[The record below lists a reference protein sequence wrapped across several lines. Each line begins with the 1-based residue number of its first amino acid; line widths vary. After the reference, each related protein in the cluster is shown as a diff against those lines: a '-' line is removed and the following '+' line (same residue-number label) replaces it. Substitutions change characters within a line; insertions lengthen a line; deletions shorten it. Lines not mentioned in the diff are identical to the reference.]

1 MVALNFIGPS
11 ASNQSTFSSP
21 FPAGD
26 LGSAQRRDL
35 SLKVLGGTEPVTHIA
50 ARHGVSRKFVYQQ
63 AAKAREALDEA
74 FAPRDDK
81 DNDDDKVLFYLP
93 VTRNWIRQFV
103 LALVLI
109 GHTSFR
115 GVMEILEAVFDYRSI
130 SLGTIHN
137 IMAQAVV
144 NARVINNAQ
153 DLSHIRVG
161 AHDELF
167 QAGKPVLVG
176 ADVDSTYCYLLNLE
190 DHRDETT
197 WGVRLLELGDQGL
210 APDYTIADGGGGLRA
225 GQAAAW
231 PKVACHG
238 DVFHAERELGKLAFY
253 LENRA
258 KSCTSAREKLED
270 KIRRKARRGKGN
282 TLSKRL
288 ALARQAELKA
298 VRLAEDV
305 RTLADWMQNDIL
317 SLAGPNLVTRR
328 ELFDFVFNELNQRE
342 HLCPHR
348 IGPVRRM
355 LEHQRDQLLAF
366 VGVLDEQLADIA
378 ASFNVPVHMVHDVCE
393 CQGINQKSAAYWQRR
408 AVLYQR
414 LGPALH
420 NIEQAVQQA
429 MTQTPRASSII
440 ENINSRLRNYFFLR
454 RHIGHG
460 YLDLLRFFLNH
471 RRLIRSDRPQRVGKT
486 PAELLIGQP
495 HGHWLELLGYQRFC
509 RN

>member
-1 MVALNFIGPS
+1 MVTRCIGTSSLDQPS
-11 ASNQSTFSSP
+11 FSSP
-21 FPAGD
+21 ATAGD
-26 LGSAQRRDL
+26 LGFRQRRDL
-35 SLKVLGGTEPVTHIA
+35 SLTVLGGGEPVAHLA

-63 AAKAREALDEA
+63 AAKAREALDDA
-74 FAPRDDK
+74 FAPRGDK
-81 DNDDDKVLFYLP
+81 NNDDKVLFYLP
-93 VTRNWIRQFV
+93 VTRNWICQFV

-137 IMAQAVV
+137 IVAQAVV
-144 NARVINNAQ
+144 DARVINNAQ
-153 DLSHIRVG
+153 DLSTIRVG

-167 QAGKPVLVG
+167 QATKPVLVG
-176 ADVDSTYCYLLNLE
+176 ADVDSTYCYLLSLE

-197 WGVRLLELGDQGL
+197 WGVRLLELRDQGL
-210 APDYTIADGGGGLRA
+210 APDYTIADGGSGLRA

-238 DVFHAERELGKLAFY
+238 DVFHGERELGKLAFY
-253 LENRA
+253 LDNRA
-258 KSCTSAREKLED
+258 KSCTSAREKLEG
-270 KIRRKARRGKGN
+270 KIRRKAKRGKGN

-288 ALARQAELKA
+288 ALARQAERKA

-305 RTLADWMQNDIL
+305 CTLADWMQHDIL
-317 SLAGPNLVTRR
+317 SLAGPDLTTRR
-328 ELFDFVFNELNQRE
+328 ELFNFVIDELHQRE
-342 HLCPHR
+342 PLCPHR
-348 IGPVRRM
+348 IGPTRRM

-366 VGVLDEQLADIA
+366 VGVLDGQLADIA
-378 ASFNVPVHMVHDVCE
+378 ARFNVPVYLVHDVCE
-393 CQGINQKSAAYWQRR
+393 CQGIDQKRAAYWQRR
-408 AVLYQR
+408 AGLYQK
-414 LGPALH
+414 LGPALYH
-420 NIEQAVQQA
+420 IEQAVQQA
-429 MTQTPRASSII
+429 MAQTPRASSII

-486 PAELLIGQP
+486 PTELLIGQP